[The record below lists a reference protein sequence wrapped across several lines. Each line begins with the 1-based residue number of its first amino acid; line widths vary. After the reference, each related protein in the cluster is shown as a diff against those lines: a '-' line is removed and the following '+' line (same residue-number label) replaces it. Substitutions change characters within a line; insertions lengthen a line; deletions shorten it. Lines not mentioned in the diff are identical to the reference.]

1 MTHPL
6 TPLARLLRTRLTP
19 SNTDKIY
26 GAIVAQARLPVF
38 YRAFGVPDTIDG
50 KFVVLSLHLFTLL
63 NRLQSAGPQAWGP
76 AQELM
81 NQFKTDMETVLREVG
96 IGDLAIPKRV
106 RALASSSHALLA
118 AYATALAAGKP
129 ALAAAIAESLPLEPA
144 AARAASEPL
153 ASYVWG
159 SVDTL
164 KRQPLASLLA
174 GELHFQKVTED
185 YG

>member
-6 TPLARLLRTRLTP
+6 TPLARLLRSRLTP

-38 YRAFGVPDTIDG
+38 YRIFGVPDTIDG
-50 KFVVLSLHLFTLL
+50 RFVVLSLHLFTLL
-63 NRLQSAGPQAWGP
+63 NRLQAEGPQTWGP
-76 AQELM
+76 AQALM

-106 RALASSSHALLA
+106 RALASSSHALLE
-118 AYATALAAGKP
+118 AYAAALAAGKP
-129 ALAAAIAESLPLEPA
+129 ALAAAIAESLPLEA
-144 AARAASEPL
+144 EAARAASEPL
-153 ASYVWG
+153 ASYVWA

-164 KRQPLASLLA
+164 RRQPLTSLLA
-174 GELHFQKVTED
+174 GEFHFQEVTQD
-185 YG
+185 HG